1 MKKLMK
7 YLKSSI
13 PAILAIFVLLVI
25 QANCDLSLP
34 TYISDIVNVGIQQGG
49 IDSIVPEKIRS
60 SELEKLYLFMPEEDK
75 STVEKY
81 YDKDGEDG
89 SVYVLK
95 EGISDE
101 TNEQLTKIFG
111 KPMVAVSNLES
122 DSEQTKEMTEK
133 ITQSMPQAA
142 VQEDAGFFDIILS
155 LPDEMRTPVMD
166 KINESMSQLDDIDES
181 IINQMAVLYVKAE
194 YEAVG
199 IDTDKIQSDYI
210 LTKGLQMI
218 GFAVAIIVATVLVS
232 LLASVVGSKVAR
244 DMRADTF
251 KKVVSFSNAEYNRFS
266 SASLI
271 TRCTNDIQ
279 QVQMLIIMLLRM
291 VIYAPIIGIGA
302 LFKVMETGGDML
314 WVIGLSIGVI
324 LVFVIFLFIVAM
336 PRFNILQK
344 LVDRLNLVSR
354 EIITG
359 LPVIRAFSR
368 EKYEEDRFDNAN
380 TDLTR
385 VNLFVNKI
393 MSFMMPIMM
402 LVMNGT
408 CVLIVWIGADQINQ
422 GNMQV
427 GNLMAFIQYT
437 MQIIIAFLMLSMV
450 SVMLPR
456 AVVSANRIQEI
467 LETEVTV
474 HDSDKPL
481 ELPQKQKSG
490 TLEFKNVSFAYP
502 GAEKDV
508 LSNISFTSNPGETTA
523 IIGSTGSGK
532 STLLNLIPRF
542 YDVTQGEILIDGV
555 NISRIKKNELRDQ
568 IGYVPQKGM
577 LFSGTIESNIAY
589 GMKEQD
595 HSKVVK
601 AAQIAQATEFID
613 SKPLGYKS
621 EISQGGTNVS
631 GGQRQRLSIAR
642 AIAKDPQIY
651 LFDDSFSALD
661 YKTDSALRKAL
672 KEETEDKTIII
683 VAQRISTVLNAE
695 KIIVLDDGKIAG
707 IGNHKELLNNCEVY
721 QQIAQSQLSKEELNN
736 E

>member
-7 YLKSSI
+7 YLKGSI

-95 EGISDE
+95 DGISDE

-142 VQEDAGFFDIILS
+142 VQENAGFFDVILS

-199 IDTDKIQSDYI
+199 MDTDKIQSDYI

-251 KKVVSFSNAEYNRFS
+251 KKVVSFSNAEYNSFS

-291 VIYAPIIGIGA
+291 VIYAPIIGVGA

-481 ELPQKQKSG
+481 ELPQKPKSG
-490 TLEFKNVSFAYP
+490 VLEFKNVSFAYP

-555 NISRIKKNELRDQ
+555 NISSIKKNELRDR